1 MKRYILI
8 IAVALGALA
17 LGACSKEG
25 KDDSGNND
33 PVNVLD
39 YLYPNGREIKGLEIE
54 SVPMKQ
60 TMKYNIWLPPKFDS
74 EQSYPILYLL
84 HGAGDNQDAW
94 LDDYQNAWGGVQG
107 GKAAETAARYVKTGG
122 TPMIIVMPDAQMS
135 FYMGDFETYFYTE
148 LIPTVESMYKFSGK
162 RAVAGLSMGGFGTLY
177 YGLKYPEKFTY
188 AYSMSPAASYD
199 MFKLYVD
206 ARADKS
212 VFPPFTIEVGKQDG
226 TVNNEE
232 SRKCYDYMVGQ
243 GLEVEWIEREGGHTW
258 EFWRECLPK
267 TLKKA
272 GESFNK

>member
-1 MKRYILI
+1 MKRYILL

-25 KDDSGNND
+25 KEDKGTTD

-107 GKAAETAARYVKTGG
+107 GKAAEIAARYVKTGG
-122 TPMIIVMPDAQMS
+122 TPMIIVMPDALLS

-148 LIPTVESMYKFSGK
+148 LMPKVESDYKFSGK
-162 RAVAGLSMGGFGTLY
+162 RAVAGLSMGGYGTLY
-177 YGLKYPEKFTY
+177 YAMKYPSMFSY
-188 AYSMSPAASYD
+188 AYAMSPAASAEMAEMVTD
-199 MFKLYVD
+199 PKSLPGMTVETGE
-206 ARADKS
+206 ADTTTPMTS
-212 VFPPFTIEVGKQDG
+212 ITPFVEAMKTKGVNIEYI
-226 TVNNEE
+226 TVPG
-232 SRKCYDYMVGQ
+232 Y
-243 GLEVEWIEREGGHTW
+243 GHQW
-258 EFWRECLPK
+258 EFWRACLPHAM
-267 TLKKA
+267 KKV
-272 GESFNK
+272 GESFSK